1 MAKLKN
7 YFINIFG
14 YLKSLSLDIKILYGL
29 SSILFIVE
37 YANSIFNDNIYR
49 LPSEFSYIDFSW
61 VYCAV
66 LPLLYII
73 INIVL
78 ISVKRINYISL
89 ILMFIMR
96 VLHPSTTPYII
107 VALLEIY
114 EKIT

>member
-1 MAKLKN
+1 MNRLKN
-7 YFINIFG
+7 YFICG
-14 YLKSLSLDIKILYGL
+14 LEYLKALSLDIKLLYVL
-29 SSILFIVE
+29 SNIFFIGE
-37 YANSIFNDNIYR
+37 YVNAIVNDDIYR

-61 VYCAV
+61 VYSAV

-73 INIVL
+73 INVVL